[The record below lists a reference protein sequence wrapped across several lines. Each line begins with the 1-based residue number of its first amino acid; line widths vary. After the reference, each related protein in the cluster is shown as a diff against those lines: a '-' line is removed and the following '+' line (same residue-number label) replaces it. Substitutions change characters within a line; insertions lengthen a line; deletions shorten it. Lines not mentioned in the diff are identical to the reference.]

1 MKRKKLVIY
10 SYSLSYNLIKEVIF
24 KFNVDILLT
33 KELKKASLIIGLK
46 KHLQQNQKLQKIAK
60 QKNIPIYGVNR
71 SSIYQIA
78 KLIQFIML

>member
-1 MKRKKLVIY
+1 MQNVVAIIT
-10 SYSLSYNLIKEVIF
+10 NFIF
-24 KFNVDILLT
+24 DFMLK
-33 KELKKASLIIGLK
+33 KELKKVSLIIGLK

>member
-1 MKRKKLVIY
+1 MVLHFICIKLFLIKFF
-10 SYSLSYNLIKEVIF
+10 NLIKF
-24 KFNVDILLT
+24 F
-33 KELKKASLIIGLK
+33 SLPF
-46 KHLQQNQKLQKIAK
+46 QQNQKLQKIAK

>member
-1 MKRKKLVIY
+1 M
-10 SYSLSYNLIKEVIF
+10 NLLKEVIS
-24 KFNVDILLT
+24 KFNVDIILT
-33 KELKKASLIIGLK
+33 KELKKAGLIIGLK

>member
-1 MKRKKLVIY
+1 M
-10 SYSLSYNLIKEVIF
+10 
-24 KFNVDILLT
+24 LT